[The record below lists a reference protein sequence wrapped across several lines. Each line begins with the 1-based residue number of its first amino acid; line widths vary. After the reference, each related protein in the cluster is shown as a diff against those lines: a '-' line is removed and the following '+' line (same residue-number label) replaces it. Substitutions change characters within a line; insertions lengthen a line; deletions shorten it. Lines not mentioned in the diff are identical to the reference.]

1 MVGLWISAGAMV
13 LMVALLLFEAF
24 RHARKAPFIM
34 DATADLA
41 VYRDQLAEVVRDQN
55 RGVLAAS
62 EAERLRLEIHRR
74 MLDVDRPKGA
84 EVLPH
89 QGSTLWIG
97 VGALVLCLGAGIAIY
112 GKLGLPGF
120 GDLPLS
126 TRLAA
131 ADDAYN
137 SRLSQDQAEAAQ
149 PPFSQPTDIDPELSA
164 MIDKLRDAVATR
176 PDDLLGHSL
185 LAQNEAALGNFVAAR
200 KAQGV
205 VVRLKRAEA
214 TAEDLATLAQLMVA
228 AAGGM
233 VTPEAEKVLV
243 QCLKLDPGNGWAR
256 YYSGLM
262 FAEIGRPDRAFSLWE
277 PLMREGPNT
286 APWVKPISSL
296 IVEVAAA
303 SGVNYSLPD
312 AGPDAAEIAAASE
325 LSATDRKAMIKSK
338 VAGLEERLMADGGT
352 VEEWAKL
359 ITSLGVLMDRVRAKV
374 IYAKAQEVFAGQP
387 GELAA
392 LKAAAV
398 EAGVAP

>member
-1 MVGLWISAGAMV
+1 
-13 LMVALLLFEAF
+13 MVALLLFEAF

-262 FAEIGRPDRAFSLWE
+262 FAEIGRPDRAFALWE
-277 PLMREGPNT
+277 PLLREGRPD
-286 APWVKPISSL
+286 APWIDEVLSL
-296 IVEVAAA
+296 IPYIAAA
-303 SGVNYSLPD
+303 AGINYSLP
-312 AGPDAAEIAAASE
+312 
-325 LSATDRKAMIKSK
+325 
-338 VAGLEERLMADGGT
+338 GT
-352 VEEWAKL
+352 EPIV
-359 ITSLGVLMDRVRAKV
+359 
-374 IYAKAQEVFAGQP
+374 
-387 GELAA
+387 
-392 LKAAAV
+392 AAAV
-398 EAGVAP
+398 EAAKQMSDTDRAAMIVTMVEGLEARLIADGGPVEEWVRLVISLGVLDEDGRAKAAYQVAMVAFAGKPSALAALRAAAVQAGVAP